1 MPRCLLFFCGLPT
14 VGGVCS
20 GEDPLPGGAGRNPI
34 ATSGEDPLI
43 GDDEIKSDHQLRR
56 GSAPRRWRLKPT
68 SHQL

>member
-1 MPRCLLFFCGLPT
+1 MPRCCSFFVVYPT

-43 GDDEIKSDHQLRR
+43 GDDE
-56 GSAPRRWRLKPT
+56 
-68 SHQL
+68 